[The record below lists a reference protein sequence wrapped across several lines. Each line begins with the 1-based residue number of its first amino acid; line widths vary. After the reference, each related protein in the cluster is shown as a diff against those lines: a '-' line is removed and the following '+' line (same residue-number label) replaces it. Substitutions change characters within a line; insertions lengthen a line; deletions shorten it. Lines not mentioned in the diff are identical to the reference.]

1 MVIPAGSNYTVEV
14 EQTRDLG
21 TTYVVRAYKKILG
34 FRKTLS
40 SDWFLDREQAH
51 TFAEQLAQELKNGK
65 KVDSLRERKPGWTLH
80 RPAH

>member
-1 MVIPAGSNYTVEV
+1 MIIPAGKNFAVKV

-21 TTYVVRAYKKILG
+21 TTYVVRAYRKFLV
-34 FRKTLS
+34 FRRLLS

-51 TFAEQLAQELKNGK
+51 TFAGQLAQELKSGK
-65 KVDSLRERKPGWTLH
+65 KIDFLRERKPGWTLH